1 MKEELTKLPKIVLS
15 TDPIMPAGRS
25 FDAMGKT
32 ATVENAKSASDWV
45 DIKGTKVSGVDN
57 NNEND
62 SSSATS
68 IAERRR
74 QRRNNNIK

>member
-45 DIKGTKVSGVDN
+45 DIKGTKVSGVDD
-57 NNEND
+57 NEND